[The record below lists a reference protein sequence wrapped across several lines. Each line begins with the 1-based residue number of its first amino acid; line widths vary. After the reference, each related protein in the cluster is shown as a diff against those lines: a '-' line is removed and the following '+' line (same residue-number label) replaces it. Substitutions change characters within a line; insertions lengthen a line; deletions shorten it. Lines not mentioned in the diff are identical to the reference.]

1 MEQSLICSSSL
12 TALFLVH
19 LHDWSPVVHLR
30 LTCDFGLDVAHLQLS
45 LRGRDHC
52 SGRVDGLLECT
63 RTLARAIRQ
72 YRPYS
77 TGFAAPAYNSTTL
90 VNKAES
96 PKMRFRFVVKD
107 RGVKL
112 QYFRLESLY

>member
-1 MEQSLICSSSL
+1 M
-12 TALFLVH
+12 
-19 LHDWSPVVHLR
+19 HLR

-45 LRGRDHC
+45 LRGQDRC
-52 SGRVDGLLECT
+52 SGRVDGLLECS
-63 RTLARAIRQ
+63 RTLARAIRR

-77 TGFAAPAYNSTTL
+77 TGFAAPAYNFTAL
-90 VNKAES
+90 VNIAES
-96 PKMRFRFVVKD
+96 PKMRFRYVVKD